1 MTEREITQR
10 TRAYVVENFLYMRQD
25 FRFDDQDSLL
35 TKGVID
41 SLGVMELVEFVS
53 AEFGVQVD
61 PADITEENFGTLAGI
76 ARFVAAKRATRTP
89 A

>member
-76 ARFVAAKRATRTP
+76 ARYVAAKRATRTP